1 MSTLVHRA
9 APDAGRRAAAPLSR
23 AVTAAPE
30 LWLAGITFA
39 VYPAVRPF
47 SDEVSRAGVL
57 AFAST
62 RWVVAHAVGIVAFTL
77 LGLGLARLAD
87 TVGRRR
93 GLARAGLAAAWVGI
107 GLTLPYYGAEVFG
120 LHAAGQQGLATGDVA
135 QFDALVHDI
144 RLGPGIWF
152 ILLGLL
158 ALAVGV
164 ILLVTAAWPEA
175 SSPRTTLLPL
185 AVGVTLYLPQFAAAQ
200 PVRVVHGLLMTA
212 GCLLL
217 ARGIG
222 RRPSWSSA
230 G

>member
-1 MSTLVHRA
+1 MSTLVHRTT
-9 APDAGRRAAAPLSR
+9 PDAGQRTGASR
-23 AVTAAPE
+23 TRVVTAAPE
-30 LWLAGITFA
+30 LWLAGIAFA

-47 SDEVSRAGVL
+47 SDEVSHQGVL

-87 TVGRRR
+87 SIGRRH
-93 GLARAGLAAAWVGI
+93 GLARAGLAVAWVGI

-152 ILLGLL
+152 ILVGLL

-164 ILLVTAAWPEA
+164 MLLAAAAWPEA
-175 SSPRTTLLPL
+175 SAPRTSLLPL
-185 AVGVTLYLPQFAAAQ
+185 AVGVALYLPQFAAPQ
-200 PVRVVHGLLMTA
+200 PARVAHGLLMTA

-222 RRPSWSSA
+222 RRD
-230 G
+230 